1 MRDKLGTLCAV
12 MVAATATATVQVL
25 PRDGWA
31 NAEITRTQ
39 DGWSV
44 RAGVDTLSIQTW
56 PDKGAAARLVVTNTA
71 DAVAV
76 DATAA
81 FAQGAQAVCM
91 KFTSLRVAPLMGQ
104 DVMVESTWSGASGAK
119 CRVVAGGRD
128 RNGANYWRN
137 LGTILPSPRP
147 RTFLRTELV
156 AEDMRS
162 FGFTFEINASAKAP
176 VLFHGARIGRCDE
189 LAPRR
194 AAKAKPELLFH
205 APFDG
210 TANAAFA
217 KGASAPVREAN
228 LEYAPGRS
236 GQAVRL
242 SSAHQSLLA
251 YGAAGNLNPERGTVA
266 FWFRH
271 EWPEKKHLGFR
282 DEDGKNCSR
291 GVLHAPAENGHP
303 GDGSLFL
310 WWWRN
315 RLRADRGDIDGR
327 YSQFDQG
334 AIAENPGVWHHYVLT
349 WDDFGSRLYIDG
361 DIGSPGDGWSPQR
374 EAIAYKE
381 PLEFD
386 RAQSVFKTFFVGS
399 KADGSCR
406 LDGLLDDLRI
416 WSAPIGAK
424 EAQTLYRNAFDAIL
438 EPDIYYG
445 TEGEPKTITLR
456 IKTKGTTSRAKS
468 AKSAK
473 DSGNAKLGG
482 LGELGARNEL
492 TGVRVQLLD
501 AAGAVVAESS
511 PVMNGTCTLSATL
524 PRGEY
529 SFALPEG
536 FLCRPV
542 PYWVLGRGNSAEEP
556 PSGRPGLPSAQR
568 LLYAVTPD
576 LATLTPDA
584 FRSVGTCRMGEL
596 GGVKYLEAGPKQGDR
611 FALRLSLDRTAPL
624 HCIEIDYPDDGCRTM
639 DVIVQSAN
647 NPYGKHIMD
656 VGRYGG
662 REVPVSGKILTHRCL
677 YWAAD
682 DDVALIAMTAR
693 PDAPAAIAAVRVYAV
708 PSGALPATPVQG
720 GGPGAGERRHYGSY
734 WEDNAINGDYGVN
747 HSSVESLDTL
757 INRKAAYMKYLG
769 QDTLAYPGSWY
780 HGLIAHEPGG
790 YNRGNH
796 SRHFLQAWFEKFD
809 HEGLRLVP
817 TINQQT
823 IPIGEGV
830 VTRAS
835 MSDGSLHPTTIAIW
849 DTGRPSWG
857 KWHTYPPNFCIAHP
871 DVQREF
877 LRVFDAIVADG
888 AGHPS
893 FAGICLHLTSIN
905 CLWWGGIESGY
916 NDYCI
921 DAFTRATGVKVP
933 VDRSAP
939 LRGRAYAEWLKANAY
954 DKWVQWRCDVLADFY
969 EKLAKRLA
977 GTRPD
982 LKLWV
987 NAMPQAHPT
996 DPDYAQEGYGERLM
1010 REAGIDAA
1018 QLALRIPNLVMGTG
1032 VAPCGFRYEG
1042 GKYPEGA
1049 REKFRTFYDAPG
1061 CYSAFRP
1068 DTPHWLQLNDSY
1080 WESTIGQR
1088 GQLSGDWLREQ
1099 SWRCTVLQA
1108 SGRNAMKYYAVP
1120 FLFHDIQGMS
1130 SGGFLEGT
1138 YGMEDMLARFAQS
1151 FRALPA
1157 VNFPTLA
1164 ADGQIVLRGGEAEG
1178 RSWFYVVNADE
1189 KPARVAL
1196 RVPAGTRDLA
1206 TGEAVGARD
1215 GGAVALNLEP
1225 YDFRSF
1231 SAPDGTPALER

>member
-1 MRDKLGTLCAV
+1 MRRTFATGLVMIAACCGITAV
-12 MVAATATATVQVL
+12 GAVQTL

-44 RAGVDTLSIQTW
+44 RAGADTLSIQTW
-56 PDKGAAARLVVTNTA
+56 PDKGAAARLVVSTTA
-71 DAVAV
+71 DALVV

-81 FAQGAQAVCM
+81 FAQGVQAVCM
-91 KFTSLRVAPLMGQ
+91 NFTSLRVAPLMGQ
-104 DVMVESTWSGASGAK
+104 DVMVESTWSGAPGAK

-137 LGTILPSPRP
+137 LGSIFPSPRP
-147 RTFLRTELV
+147 RTFLKTELV

-189 LAPRR
+189 LAPRP

-210 TANAAFA
+210 SAEAAFA

-242 SSAHQSLLA
+242 SSTLQSLLA

-271 EWPEKKHLGFR
+271 EWPEKKRLGFR
-282 DEDGKNCSR
+282 DADGKDCWR
-291 GVLHAPAENGHP
+291 GILHAPAENGHP

-315 RLRADRGDIDGR
+315 RLRAERGDLDGR
-327 YSQFDQG
+327 YSPFDQC

-416 WSAPIGAK
+416 WSAPIGAR

-456 IKTKGTTSRAKS
+456 VRTKKR
-468 AKSAK
+468 
-473 DSGNAKLGG
+473 GG
-482 LGELGARNEL
+482 KPLPQGM
-492 TGVRVQLLD
+492 RVQLVD
-501 AAGAVVAESS
+501 VSGKVVAESS
-511 PVMNGTCTLSATL
+511 PIEKGICSITAKL
-524 PRGEY
+524 PKGEY
-529 SFALPEG
+529 SFALPDG
-536 FLCRPV
+536 VFCSKV
-542 PYWVLGRGNSAEEP
+542 PYWVLGIENKVEGAMPDSGHDGAG
-556 PSGRPGLPSAQR
+556 PSRLSQK
-568 LLYAVTPD
+568 LLYTVTPD
-576 LATLTPDA
+576 LKTLTPDK

-596 GGVKYLEAGPKQGDR
+596 GGVKYLEAGTKQGDR
-611 FALRLSLDRTAPL
+611 FALRLPLDKTAPL
-624 HCIEIDYPDDGCRTM
+624 HCIEIDYPDDGYRTM
-639 DVIVQSAN
+639 DIIVQSAK

-656 VGRYGG
+656 VGCYGG
-662 REVPVSGKILTHRCL
+662 REVPVSGKILTRRCL

-682 DDVALIAMTAR
+682 DEVALIAMTAR

-708 PSGALPATPVQG
+708 PDGTLPQTQIVG
-720 GGPGAGERRHYGSY
+720 GGKGGERRHLGSY
-734 WEDNAINGDYGVN
+734 WEDPCINADYGVN
-747 HSSVESLDTL
+747 HSSAESLDGL
-757 INRKAAYMKYLG
+757 INRKVAYMKYMG

-780 HGLIAHEPGG
+780 HGLVAQEPGG
-790 YNRGNH
+790 YNPRNH

-817 TINQQT
+817 TVNQQT

-857 KWHTYPPNFCIAHP
+857 KWHTFPPNFCIYHP

-888 AGHPS
+888 AGHSS

-933 VDRSAP
+933 VDRSDP
-939 LRGRAYAEWLKANAY
+939 MRGKAYAEWLKANVY

-977 GTRPD
+977 ETRPD

-987 NAMPQAHPT
+987 NAMPQARPT
-996 DPDYAQEGYGERLM
+996 DPDYAQDGYGERLL

-1018 QLALRIPNLVMGTG
+1018 QLARRIPNLVMGTG

-1068 DTPHWLQLNDSY
+1068 DTLHWLQLNDSY

-1088 GQLSGDWLREQ
+1088 GALSGDWLREQ

-1108 SGRNAMKYYAVP
+1108 NGRNAMKYYAVP
-1120 FLFHDIQGMS
+1120 FLFHDIQGLS

-1164 ADGQIVLRGGEAEG
+1164 EKGKIVLRGIEAEG
-1178 RSWFYVVNADE
+1178 RSWFYIVNADE
-1189 KPARVAL
+1189 KPAKVTL
-1196 RVPAGTRDLA
+1196 KVPANTRDLA
-1206 TGEAVGARD
+1206 TRELVGSKDRANTVTLD
-1215 GGAVALNLEP
+1215 LEP

-1231 SAPDGTPALER
+1231 AAPEGMPKMEGGKTCRD

>member
-1 MRDKLGTLCAV
+1 M
-12 MVAATATATVQVL
+12 ATVQTL

-31 NAEITRTQ
+31 NAVVTQ
-39 DGWSV
+39 KKDEWSV
-44 RAGVDTLSIQTW
+44 KAGADTLRIRVW
-56 PDKGAAARLVVTNTA
+56 PDSSLAARLAVSTTA
-71 DAVAV
+71 DALVV
-76 DATAA
+76 DAAAA
-81 FAQGAQAVCM
+81 FAQGAQTVIM
-91 KFTSLRVAPLMGQ
+91 DFTSLHLESLMGQ
-104 DVMVESTWSGASGAK
+104 DVMVESTWSGAEGAK
-119 CRVVAGGRD
+119 CAIVSEGRD
-128 RNGANYWRN
+128 KKDAHYWRN
-137 LGTILPSPRP
+137 LGRLTLSPRP
-147 RTFLRTELV
+147 RTFQHSDLV
-156 AEDMRS
+156 AEGMRS
-162 FGFTFEINASAKAP
+162 FRFRFDINNPAKAP
-176 VLFHGARIGRCDE
+176 VSFYGAKIGLYEE
-189 LAPRR
+189 LAPRP

-210 TANAAFA
+210 SAEAAFA
-217 KGASAPVREAN
+217 KGAAAPVREDN

-236 GQAVRL
+236 GQAVRI
-242 SSAHQSLLA
+242 SSALKSALA
-251 YGAAGNLNPERGTVA
+251 YGAAGNLNPECGTVA

-271 EWPEKKHLGFR
+271 EWPEKKRLGFR
-282 DEDGKNCSR
+282 DEDGKDRWR
-291 GVLHAPAENGHP
+291 GILHAPAENGHP
-303 GDGSLFL
+303 GDGGLWF

-315 RLRADRGDIDGR
+315 RLRADHGDIGLR
-327 YSQFDQG
+327 YDYFNNG
-334 AIAENPGVWHHYVLT
+334 AIAGNPGSWHHYVLT
-349 WDDFGSRLYIDG
+349 WDDFGSRLYVDG
-361 DIGSPGDGWSPQR
+361 DIGVVSDGYSPQR
-374 EAIAYKE
+374 EAVDNKV

-386 RAQSVFKTFFVGS
+386 RTQSVFKTFFVGS
-399 KADGSCR
+399 KTDGSCK

-416 WSAPIGAK
+416 WSAPIGAR
-424 EAQTLYRNAFDAIL
+424 EAQALYRNAFDAIL

-445 TEGEPKTITLR
+445 TEGEEKTITLR
-456 IKTKGTTSRAKS
+456 VRTKKRGGRPLPAGT
-468 AKSAK
+468 
-473 DSGNAKLGG
+473 
-482 LGELGARNEL
+482 
-492 TGVRVQLLD
+492 RVALLD

-511 PVMNGTCTLSATL
+511 PVGNGTCTLSATL

-536 FLCRPV
+536 VLCRPV
-542 PYWVLGRGNSAEEP
+542 PYWVLGRGNPAEEP

-568 LLYAVTPD
+568 LLYAATPD
-576 LATLTPDA
+576 LATLTPDT

-596 GGVKYLEAGPKQGDR
+596 GGVKYLEAGPVMGDR
-611 FALRLSLDRTAPL
+611 FALRLPLDKTAPL
-624 HCIEIDYPDDGCRTM
+624 HCIEIDYPDDGYRTM
-639 DVIVQSAN
+639 DIIVQSAK

-734 WEDNAINGDYGVN
+734 WEDPAINGDYGVT
-747 HSSVESLDTL
+747 HSSAESLNTL
-757 INRKAAYMKYLG
+757 IDRKAATMKYLG

-780 HGLIAHEPGG
+780 HGLVAHEPGG
-790 YNRGNH
+790 YNPRNH

-823 IPIGEGV
+823 IPIRDGV

-857 KWHTYPPNFCIAHP
+857 KWHSYPPNFCIAHP
-871 DVQREF
+871 DVQHEF

-893 FAGICLHLTSIN
+893 FAGICLHLASID

-921 DAFTRATGVKVP
+921 DAFTRATGIEVP
-933 VDRSAP
+933 ADRSDP
-939 LRGRAYAEWLKANAY
+939 LRGKAYAEWLKANAY
-954 DKWVQWRCDVLADFY
+954 EAWVQWRCDVLADFY
-969 EKLAKRLA
+969 AALAKRLA
-977 GTRPD
+977 DARPD
-982 LKLWV
+982 LALWV
-987 NAMPQAHPT
+987 NAMPQARPT
-996 DPDYAQEGYGERLM
+996 DPDYAQEGYRERLM

-1018 QLALRIPNLVMGTG
+1018 QLARRIPNLVMGTSA
-1032 VAPCGFRYEG
+1032 APCNFRYGG
-1042 GKYPEGA
+1042 GKHPEGV
-1049 REKFRTFYDAPG
+1049 REKFRTFYDAPSY
-1061 CYSAFRP
+1061 YSVFQS
-1068 DTPHWLQLNDSY
+1068 DSFHWLHLGDNY
-1080 WESTIGQR
+1080 WESPIG
-1088 GQLSGDWLREQ
+1088 GKPGLSGDWLKEQ
-1099 SWRCTVLQA
+1099 PWRCTVLQA
-1108 SGRNAMKYYAVP
+1108 NGRNAMKYYAVP

-1164 ADGQIVLRGGEAEG
+1164 AEGKIVLRGGEAEG

-1196 RVPAGTRDLA
+1196 RVPSGTRDLA
-1206 TGEAVGARD
+1206 TGEAVGAGD
-1215 GGAVALNLEP
+1215 GGAVALDLEP

-1231 SAPDGTPALER
+1231 AAPKGLPELLEEPFGTEK